1 MPRTLHIQGTQHFGL
16 AHGRSAKV
24 GMIKPAVELRH
35 RLRHPLRHDFREA
48 GRMGRGC
55 RYSPNDPW
63 YYLIY
68 LTIA

>member
-1 MPRTLHIQGTQHFGL
+1 MPRTLHTQGTQHFEL

-35 RLRHPLRHDFREA
+35 RLRHDIREA

-55 RYSPNDPW
+55 RYSPDDPW